1 MKLFKEYVSLGPSA
15 GNVLPIAD
23 LGDIPA
29 FDQALYAQKNS
40 VITKSDLDQI
50 EKYADRLFAALGID
64 VEFTKHFM
72 DRVNDPRNMK
82 QITPAELVR
91 LFKQTY
97 KKYGKKI
104 SKLPSGAQAVIN
116 DMKTDINM
124 PFVLNYKR
132 NEIELIAK
140 TVMRKKGFM
149 TTSPK
154 LSFESFVT
162 EMNFFPKNLEERIT
176 LPTPPAD
183 LQKEADK
190 LKKIIE
196 NRTLE
201 DEESIRNHD
210 ENSFYAIE
218 KYCEKH
224 GLIFHD
230 NEMKSI
236 VTQARPT
243 IKYFK
248 EHFNVPRPHEVDSS
262 IKPMTSKTNKTKAY
276 PSGHACQSMLVALYV
291 TEKFPEHEKGIKE
304 AAKECGLGRVK
315 AGFHYL
321 ADYVAGNLLA
331 EKMFMVINKG
341 DYGKSINEK
350 RESFQNKLHEVVSA
364 DFAPIAHQT
373 SLSKI
378 IFSPAGYGTD
388 TSATSTIRGGPG
400 SVANT
405 MWLPISGSIFKRVFP
420 KQVRTTTFHVTNFK
434 YFDQLYA
441 IQNSRRSISTFA
453 NMDRRSIYQG
463 IQSGSGLV
471 VEVEGNVLAAAREDV
486 MSIPELSGRRMMAFN
501 FFRGPWGD
509 KDVTKMQK
517 GLEKLL
523 KTLVNKYYTA
533 FGDDYGNM
541 VPSPR
546 DDDFTKWRHIRAAYD
561 QMRIPKKPRLRVR
574 QAKSKGEFLK
584 AKEESQVDRRK
595 AGRIMQK
602 IVKEY
607 MDGVEKVFMQN
618 AKQVQDTLTRYIER
632 KKTDEQWDEIVV
644 DDFNIKKVYIIEDS
658 DELMPGDAEEFINQ
672 ISLTKLP
679 VARVYSHNMEEYAR
693 DIAQGKDVTLN
704 TTVRDAYL
712 DLVKDTPDSVRK
724 EQFNEAPRI
733 PRKKGQP
740 AGSDKHSDL
749 YTDENPR
756 GTIHGLGFK
765 DVETAR
771 ASVKKIENSGKKHA
785 HKIQAAI
792 AMEQRAK
799 EMGKKAEAAIY
810 RTYIEKMKKIT
821 KQKNE
826 KWSDKYKKS
835 IDCNNPKGFSQR
847 AHCQGRD
854 K

>member
-1 MKLFKEYVSLGPSA
+1 MKLFKEYAGTVIGPSA
-15 GNVLPIAD
+15 GHVAPVAD
-23 LGDIPA
+23 LGDIPPRNPI
-29 FDQALYAQKNS
+29 YPMYSQKERE
-40 VITKSDLDQI
+40 ITKSDLDQV
-50 EKYADRLFAALGID
+50 ERYADKLFGALKID

-72 DRVNDPRNMK
+72 DRVNDARNVK
-82 QITPAELVR
+82 QITTSELVR
-91 LFKQTY
+91 LFKQSY

-104 SKLPSGAQAVIN
+104 AKMSDDANAVIH

-124 PFVLNYKR
+124 PFVLNYK
-132 NEIELIAK
+132 NGEIELVAK
-140 TVMRKKGFM
+140 TVMRKKNF
-149 TTSPK
+149 TTSASSPK
-154 LSFESFVT
+154 LSFESF
-162 EMNFFPKNLEERIT
+162 
-176 LPTPPAD
+176 
-183 LQKEADK
+183 
-190 LKKIIE
+190 
-196 NRTLE
+196 
-201 DEESIRNHD
+201 
-210 ENSFYAIE
+210 
-218 KYCEKH
+218 
-224 GLIFHD
+224 
-230 NEMKSI
+230 
-236 VTQARPT
+236 
-243 IKYFK
+243 
-248 EHFNVPRPHEVDSS
+248 
-262 IKPMTSKTNKTKAY
+262 
-276 PSGHACQSMLVALYV
+276 
-291 TEKFPEHEKGIKE
+291 
-304 AAKECGLGRVK
+304 
-315 AGFHYL
+315 
-321 ADYVAGNLLA
+321 
-331 EKMFMVINKG
+331 
-341 DYGKSINEK
+341 
-350 RESFQNKLHEVVSA
+350 QNKLNESA

-388 TSATSTIRGGPG
+388 ASATSTIRGGPG
-400 SVANT
+400 SVANS
-405 MWLPISGSIFKRVFP
+405 MWLPLSGSIFKRVYP
-420 KQVRTTTFHVTNFK
+420 KQVRTTTFHVTNFR

-441 IQNSRRSISTFA
+441 IQNSKRSISTFS
-453 NMDRRSIYQG
+453 NMDRKSIYQG

-546 DDDFTKWRHIRAAYD
+546 DDDFKKWRHIRAAYD
-561 QMRIPKKPRLRVR
+561 Q
-574 QAKSKGEFLK
+574 AKSKR
-584 AKEESQVDRRK
+584 DRT
-595 AGRIMQK
+595 AGRTMQK

-693 DIAQGKDVTLN
+693 DIAQGENVTLN

-712 DLVKDTPDSVRK
+712 DLVKDTPDSAKPSKPKSGKIEITGMSPLGVHTQK

-765 DVETAR
+765 DVATAK
-771 ASVKKIENSGKKHA
+771 ASVNKIEGSGKSHA

-799 EMGKKAEAAIY
+799 VMGKKAEAAVY
-810 RTYIEKMKKIT
+810 RAYIEKMKKKT
-821 KQKNE
+821 KKMNEKAPDTSDAMKRYKAGKAGFTDIAHLKAKGLIKRSDGTKRKSAKYEDVRKMPGGGYGVYADVFKDGKRVMTPGGKHKKELKKVYKNE
-826 KWSDKYKKS
+826 KDANDYMAA
-835 IDCNNPKGFSQR
+835 IMIAKG
-847 AHCQGRD
+847 GG
-854 K
+854 

>member
-1 MKLFKEYVSLGPSA
+1 MKNFKEYAFGASMGQYQPVA
-15 GNVLPIAD
+15 N
-23 LGDIPA
+23 LGDFA
-29 FDQALYAQKNS
+29 GKSYYGGLHANAEKK
-40 VITKSDLDQI
+40 ITQSDLDQV

-64 VEFTKHFM
+64 VEFTRHFM
-72 DRVNDPRNMK
+72 DRVNDARNIK
-82 QITPAELVR
+82 QITVAELIR
-91 LFKQTY
+91 LFKQAHRRH
-97 KKYGKKI
+97 GKKI
-104 SKLPSGAQAVIN
+104 AKMSDQANAVIN

-124 PFVLNYKR
+124 PFVIDVDRKGDM
-132 NEIELIAK
+132 ELIAK
-140 TVMRKKGFM
+140 TVMRKKNF
-149 TTSPK
+149 TTSASSPK
-154 LSFESFVT
+154 LSFESF
-162 EMNFFPKNLEERIT
+162 
-176 LPTPPAD
+176 
-183 LQKEADK
+183 QSK
-190 LKKIIE
+190 L
-196 NRTLE
+196 
-201 DEESIRNHD
+201 DE
-210 ENSFYAIE
+210 
-218 KYCEKH
+218 
-224 GLIFHD
+224 
-230 NEMKSI
+230 
-236 VTQARPT
+236 
-243 IKYFK
+243 
-248 EHFNVPRPHEVDSS
+248 
-262 IKPMTSKTNKTKAY
+262 
-276 PSGHACQSMLVALYV
+276 VA
-291 TEKFPEHEKGIKE
+291 
-304 AAKECGLGRVK
+304 
-315 AGFHYL
+315 
-321 ADYVAGNLLA
+321 N
-331 EKMFMVINKG
+331 
-341 DYGKSINEK
+341 
-350 RESFQNKLHEVVSA
+350 A
-364 DFAPIAHQT
+364 DFAPIAHQQ

-388 TSATSTIRGGPG
+388 MSATSTIKGGPG
-400 SVANT
+400 SVANS
-405 MWLPISGSIFKRVFP
+405 MWLPLSGSIFKRVYP
-420 KQVRTTTFHVTNFK
+420 KQVRTTTFHVTNFR

-509 KDVTKMQK
+509 KDVTKMQR

-546 DDDFTKWRHIRAAYD
+546 DDDFKKWRHIRAAYD
-561 QMRIPKKPRLRVR
+561 QMRIPKTPRLRVR

-595 AGRIMQK
+595 AGRTMQK

-658 DELMPGDAEEFINQ
+658 DKLMPGEAEEFINQ

-693 DIAQGKDVTLN
+693 DIAQGKDVTLD

-712 DLVKDTPDSVRK
+712 DLVKDTPNYGNGLRK

-740 AGSDKHSDL
+740 AKSDKHSDL
-749 YTDENPR
+749 YTDEDPR

-765 DVETAR
+765 DVKTAK
-771 ASVKKIENSGKKHA
+771 ASVKKIEGSDRTHA

-792 AMEQRAK
+792 AMEQRARV
-799 EMGKKAEAAIY
+799 MGKTAEAAVY
-810 RTYIEKMKKIT
+810 RKYIEKMKKKT
-821 KQKNE
+821 KRMDENKHGFECPPGYKFDSEIMQCVPVKSRFKTLRHYPYFLSRKDVSSDQQTDQSQDSQDSNGNENGNGQGSNGTGNGNGGNGGTSEVFLAADVRKMPGGGFGVYADKFVKGKRVMTPGGKHQKELKKVYKNE
-826 KWSDKYKKS
+826 KDANDYMAA
-835 IDCNNPKGFSQR
+835 IMIAKG
-847 AHCQGRD
+847 GG
-854 K
+854 

>member
-1 MKLFKEYVSLGPSA
+1 MKNFKEYSFGGGATGPYR
-15 GNVLPIAD
+15 PIAD
-23 LGDIPA
+23 VGDFA
-29 FDQALYAQKNS
+29 GKSYYGGLYANAEKK
-40 VITKSDLDQI
+40 ITQSDLDQV
-50 EKYADRLFAALGID
+50 EKYADRLFASLKID

-72 DRVNDPRNMK
+72 DRVNDARNLK
-82 QITPAELVR
+82 QITVAELIR
-91 LFKQTY
+91 LFKQAY
-97 KKYGKKI
+97 RRYGKKI
-104 SKLPSGAQAVIN
+104 AKMSDQANAVIN

-124 PFVLNYKR
+124 PFVIAVDRKGDM
-132 NEIELIAK
+132 ELIAK
-140 TVMRKKGFM
+140 TVMRKKNF
-149 TTSPK
+149 TTSASSPK
-154 LSFESFVT
+154 LSFESF
-162 EMNFFPKNLEERIT
+162 
-176 LPTPPAD
+176 
-183 LQKEADK
+183 
-190 LKKIIE
+190 
-196 NRTLE
+196 
-201 DEESIRNHD
+201 
-210 ENSFYAIE
+210 
-218 KYCEKH
+218 
-224 GLIFHD
+224 
-230 NEMKSI
+230 
-236 VTQARPT
+236 
-243 IKYFK
+243 
-248 EHFNVPRPHEVDSS
+248 
-262 IKPMTSKTNKTKAY
+262 
-276 PSGHACQSMLVALYV
+276 
-291 TEKFPEHEKGIKE
+291 
-304 AAKECGLGRVK
+304 
-315 AGFHYL
+315 
-321 ADYVAGNLLA
+321 
-331 EKMFMVINKG
+331 
-341 DYGKSINEK
+341 
-350 RESFQNKLHEVVSA
+350 QNKLSESA

-388 TSATSTIRGGPG
+388 ASATSTIRGGPG
-400 SVANT
+400 SVANS

-420 KQVRTTTFHVTNFK
+420 KQVRTTTFHVTNFR

-453 NMDRRSIYQG
+453 NMDRRSIHQG
-463 IQSGSGLV
+463 IQAGSGLV
-471 VEVEGNVLAAAREDV
+471 IEVEGNVLAAAREDV

-509 KDVTKMQK
+509 KDVTKMQR

-574 QAKSKGEFLK
+574 QAKSKDEFLK

-595 AGRIMQK
+595 AGKIMQK

-693 DIAQGKDVTLN
+693 DIAQGKNVTLN

-765 DVETAR
+765 DVETAK
-771 ASVKKIENSGKKHA
+771 ASVKKIEGSDRTHA

-792 AMEQRAK
+792 AMEQRARV
-799 EMGKKAEAAIY
+799 MGKKAEAAVY
-810 RTYIEKMKKIT
+810 RAYIEKMKKKT
-821 KQKNE
+821 KKMNE
-826 KWSDKYKKS
+826 KAPDTSDAMKRYKAGKAGFTDKAHLKAKGLIPRADGTKRKSDKYK
-835 IDCNNPKGFSQR
+835 
-847 AHCQGRD
+847 
-854 K
+854 

>member
-1 MKLFKEYVSLGPSA
+1 MKNFKEYAFGASMGQYQPVA
-15 GNVLPIAD
+15 N
-23 LGDIPA
+23 LGDFA
-29 FDQALYAQKNS
+29 GKSYYGGLHANAEKK
-40 VITKSDLDQI
+40 ITQSDLDQV

-64 VEFTKHFM
+64 VEFTRHFM
-72 DRVNDPRNMK
+72 DRVNDARNIK
-82 QITPAELVR
+82 QITVAELIR
-91 LFKQTY
+91 LFKQAHRR
-97 KKYGKKI
+97 YGKKI
-104 SKLPSGAQAVIN
+104 AKMTDQANAVIN

-124 PFVLNYKR
+124 PFVIDVDRKGDM
-132 NEIELIAK
+132 ELIAK
-140 TVMRKKGFM
+140 TVMRKKNF
-149 TTSPK
+149 TTSASSPK
-154 LSFESFVT
+154 LSFESF
-162 EMNFFPKNLEERIT
+162 
-176 LPTPPAD
+176 
-183 LQKEADK
+183 QSK
-190 LKKIIE
+190 L
-196 NRTLE
+196 
-201 DEESIRNHD
+201 DE
-210 ENSFYAIE
+210 
-218 KYCEKH
+218 
-224 GLIFHD
+224 
-230 NEMKSI
+230 
-236 VTQARPT
+236 
-243 IKYFK
+243 
-248 EHFNVPRPHEVDSS
+248 
-262 IKPMTSKTNKTKAY
+262 
-276 PSGHACQSMLVALYV
+276 VA
-291 TEKFPEHEKGIKE
+291 
-304 AAKECGLGRVK
+304 
-315 AGFHYL
+315 
-321 ADYVAGNLLA
+321 N
-331 EKMFMVINKG
+331 
-341 DYGKSINEK
+341 
-350 RESFQNKLHEVVSA
+350 A
-364 DFAPIAHQT
+364 DFAPIAHQQ

-388 TSATSTIRGGPG
+388 MSATSTIKGGPG
-400 SVANT
+400 SVANS
-405 MWLPISGSIFKRVFP
+405 MWLPLSGSIFKRVYP
-420 KQVRTTTFHVTNFK
+420 KQVRTTTFHVTNFR

-509 KDVTKMQK
+509 KDVTKMQR

-546 DDDFTKWRHIRAAYD
+546 DDDFKKWRHIRAAYD
-561 QMRIPKKPRLRVR
+561 QMRIPKTPRLRVR

-595 AGRIMQK
+595 AGRTMQK

-658 DELMPGDAEEFINQ
+658 DELMPGEAEEFINQ

-693 DIAQGKDVTLN
+693 DIAQGKDVTLD

-712 DLVKDTPDSVRK
+712 DLVKDTPNYGNGLRK

-740 AGSDKHSDL
+740 AKSDKHSDL
-749 YTDENPR
+749 YTDEDPR

-765 DVETAR
+765 DVKTAK
-771 ASVKKIENSGKKHA
+771 ASVKKIEGSDRTHA

-792 AMEQRAK
+792 AMEQRARV
-799 EMGKKAEAAIY
+799 MGKTAEAAVY
-810 RTYIEKMKKIT
+810 RKYIEKMKKKT
-821 KQKNE
+821 KRMDENKHGFECPPGYKFDSEIMQCVPVKSRFKTLRHYPYFLSRKDVSSDQQTDQSQDSQDSNGNENGNGQGSNGTGNGNGGNGGTSEVFLAADVRKMPGGGFGVYADKFVKGKRVMTPGGKHQKELKKVYKNE
-826 KWSDKYKKS
+826 KDANDYMAA
-835 IDCNNPKGFSQR
+835 IMIAKG
-847 AHCQGRD
+847 GG
-854 K
+854 

>member
-1 MKLFKEYVSLGPSA
+1 MKNFKEYAFGASMGQYQPVA
-15 GNVLPIAD
+15 N
-23 LGDIPA
+23 LGDFA
-29 FDQALYAQKNS
+29 GKSYYGGLHANAEKK
-40 VITKSDLDQI
+40 ITQSDLDQV

-64 VEFTKHFM
+64 VEFTRHFM
-72 DRVNDPRNMK
+72 DRVNDARNIK
-82 QITPAELVR
+82 QITVAELIR
-91 LFKQTY
+91 LFKQAHRR
-97 KKYGKKI
+97 YGKKI
-104 SKLPSGAQAVIN
+104 AKMTDQANAVIN

-124 PFVLNYKR
+124 PFVIDIDRKGDM
-132 NEIELIAK
+132 ELIAK
-140 TVMRKKGFM
+140 TIMRKKNF
-149 TTSPK
+149 TTSASSPK
-154 LSFESFVT
+154 LSFESF
-162 EMNFFPKNLEERIT
+162 
-176 LPTPPAD
+176 
-183 LQKEADK
+183 QSK
-190 LKKIIE
+190 L
-196 NRTLE
+196 
-201 DEESIRNHD
+201 DE
-210 ENSFYAIE
+210 
-218 KYCEKH
+218 
-224 GLIFHD
+224 
-230 NEMKSI
+230 
-236 VTQARPT
+236 
-243 IKYFK
+243 
-248 EHFNVPRPHEVDSS
+248 
-262 IKPMTSKTNKTKAY
+262 
-276 PSGHACQSMLVALYV
+276 VA
-291 TEKFPEHEKGIKE
+291 
-304 AAKECGLGRVK
+304 
-315 AGFHYL
+315 
-321 ADYVAGNLLA
+321 
-331 EKMFMVINKG
+331 
-341 DYGKSINEK
+341 
-350 RESFQNKLHEVVSA
+350 SA
-364 DFAPIAHQT
+364 DFAPIAHQQ

-388 TSATSTIRGGPG
+388 ASATSTIRGGPG
-400 SVANT
+400 SVANS

-420 KQVRTTTFHVTNFK
+420 KQVRTTTFHVTNFR

-453 NMDRRSIYQG
+453 NMDRRSIHQG
-463 IQSGSGLV
+463 IQAGSGLV
-471 VEVEGNVLAAAREDV
+471 IEVEGNVLAAAREDV

-517 GLEKLL
+517 GLERLL

-574 QAKSKGEFLK
+574 QAKSKDEFLK

-693 DIAQGKDVTLN
+693 KVAQGENVTLD

-740 AGSDKHSDL
+740 AKSDKHSDL
-749 YTDENPR
+749 YTDEDPR

-765 DVETAR
+765 DVKTAK
-771 ASVKKIENSGKKHA
+771 ASVKKIEGSDRTHA

-792 AMEQRAK
+792 AMEQRARV
-799 EMGKKAEAAIY
+799 MGKTAEAAVY
-810 RTYIEKMKKIT
+810 RKYIEKMKKKT
-821 KQKNE
+821 KEMNE
-826 KWSDKYKKS
+826 KAPNTADAMKRFKAGKAGFTDKAHLKAKGLIPRADGTKRKSDKYK
-835 IDCNNPKGFSQR
+835 
-847 AHCQGRD
+847 
-854 K
+854 

>member
-1 MKLFKEYVSLGPSA
+1 MKLFKEYAGTVIGPSA
-15 GNVLPIAD
+15 GHVAPVAD
-23 LGDIPA
+23 LGDIPPRNPI
-29 FDQALYAQKNS
+29 YPMYSQKERE
-40 VITKSDLDQI
+40 ITKSDLDQV
-50 EKYADRLFAALGID
+50 ERYADKLFGALGID

-72 DRVNDPRNMK
+72 DRVNDARNIK
-82 QITPAELVR
+82 QITTSELVR
-91 LFKQTY
+91 LFKQSY

-104 SKLPSGAQAVIN
+104 AKMSDDANAVIH

-124 PFVLNYKR
+124 PFVLNYKKG
-132 NEIELIAK
+132 EIELVAK
-140 TVMRKKGFM
+140 TIMRKKNF
-149 TTSPK
+149 TTSASSPK
-154 LSFESFVT
+154 LSFESF
-162 EMNFFPKNLEERIT
+162 
-176 LPTPPAD
+176 
-183 LQKEADK
+183 
-190 LKKIIE
+190 
-196 NRTLE
+196 
-201 DEESIRNHD
+201 
-210 ENSFYAIE
+210 
-218 KYCEKH
+218 
-224 GLIFHD
+224 
-230 NEMKSI
+230 
-236 VTQARPT
+236 
-243 IKYFK
+243 
-248 EHFNVPRPHEVDSS
+248 
-262 IKPMTSKTNKTKAY
+262 
-276 PSGHACQSMLVALYV
+276 
-291 TEKFPEHEKGIKE
+291 
-304 AAKECGLGRVK
+304 
-315 AGFHYL
+315 
-321 ADYVAGNLLA
+321 
-331 EKMFMVINKG
+331 
-341 DYGKSINEK
+341 
-350 RESFQNKLHEVVSA
+350 QNKLDESA

-388 TSATSTIRGGPG
+388 ASATSTIRGGPG
-400 SVANT
+400 SVANS
-405 MWLPISGSIFKRVFP
+405 MWLPLSGSILKIVFP

-441 IQNSRRSISTFA
+441 IQNSKRSISTFS
-453 NMDRRSIYQG
+453 NMDRKSIYQG

-471 VEVEGNVLAAAREDV
+471 IEVEGNVLAAAREDV

-679 VARVYSHNMEEYAR
+679 VARVYSHNVEEYAR
-693 DIAQGKDVTLN
+693 KVAQGENVTLD

-765 DVETAR
+765 DVETAK
-771 ASVKKIENSGKKHA
+771 ASVKKIEGSDRTHA

-792 AMEQRAK
+792 AMEQRARV
-799 EMGKKAEAAIY
+799 MGKKAEAAVY
-810 RTYIEKMKKIT
+810 RAYIEKMKKKT
-821 KQKNE
+821 KKMNE
-826 KWSDKYKKS
+826 KAPDTSDAMKRYKAGKAGFTDKAHLKAKGLIPRADGTKRKSDKYK
-835 IDCNNPKGFSQR
+835 
-847 AHCQGRD
+847 
-854 K
+854 

>member
-1 MKLFKEYVSLGPSA
+1 MKNFKEYAFGASMGQYQPVA
-15 GNVLPIAD
+15 N
-23 LGDIPA
+23 LGDFA
-29 FDQALYAQKNS
+29 GKSYYGGLHANAEKK
-40 VITKSDLDQI
+40 ITQSDLDQV

-64 VEFTKHFM
+64 VEFTRHFM
-72 DRVNDPRNMK
+72 DRVNDARNIK
-82 QITPAELVR
+82 QITVAELIR
-91 LFKQTY
+91 LFKQAHRR
-97 KKYGKKI
+97 YGKKI
-104 SKLPSGAQAVIN
+104 AKMTDQANAVIN

-124 PFVLNYKR
+124 PFVIVIDRKGDM
-132 NEIELIAK
+132 ELIAK
-140 TVMRKKGFM
+140 TIMRKKNF
-149 TTSPK
+149 TTSASSPK
-154 LSFESFVT
+154 LSFESF
-162 EMNFFPKNLEERIT
+162 
-176 LPTPPAD
+176 
-183 LQKEADK
+183 QSK
-190 LKKIIE
+190 L
-196 NRTLE
+196 
-201 DEESIRNHD
+201 DE
-210 ENSFYAIE
+210 
-218 KYCEKH
+218 
-224 GLIFHD
+224 
-230 NEMKSI
+230 
-236 VTQARPT
+236 
-243 IKYFK
+243 
-248 EHFNVPRPHEVDSS
+248 
-262 IKPMTSKTNKTKAY
+262 
-276 PSGHACQSMLVALYV
+276 VA
-291 TEKFPEHEKGIKE
+291 
-304 AAKECGLGRVK
+304 
-315 AGFHYL
+315 
-321 ADYVAGNLLA
+321 
-331 EKMFMVINKG
+331 
-341 DYGKSINEK
+341 
-350 RESFQNKLHEVVSA
+350 SA
-364 DFAPIAHQT
+364 DFAPIAHQQ

-388 TSATSTIRGGPG
+388 ASATSTIRGGPG

-405 MWLPISGSIFKRVFP
+405 MWLPISGSIFKRVYP

-441 IQNSRRSISTFA
+441 IQNSKRSISTFA
-453 NMDRRSIYQG
+453 NMDRRSIHQG

-471 VEVEGNVLAAAREDV
+471 VEVEGNVLAAAKEDV

-509 KDVTKMQK
+509 KDVTKMQR

-561 QMRIPKKPRLRVR
+561 QMRIPKTPRLRVR

-607 MDGVEKVFMQN
+607 MDGVEKVFRQN

-632 KKTDEQWDEIVV
+632 KTTAEQWDEIVV

-693 DIAQGKDVTLN
+693 DIAQGKNVTLD

-765 DVETAR
+765 DVATAK
-771 ASVKKIENSGKKHA
+771 ASVNKIEGSGKSHA

-799 EMGKKAEAAIY
+799 AMGKKAEAAVY
-810 RTYIEKMKKIT
+810 RAYIEKMKKKT
-821 KQKNE
+821 KKMNE
-826 KWSDKYKKS
+826 KAPDTSDAMKRYKAGKAVETETEMVVMVMVETEVVEMVGVTEDEV
-835 IDCNNPKGFSQR
+835 I
-847 AHCQGRD
+847 
-854 K
+854 